1 MRRTPAFLHRL
12 LNLRLK
18 FRGSTTVPRVVVNT
32 RSPDVRS
39 LGDGCGSFEV
49 SWLRCEDVG
58 FAVFRVVDAFVFS
71 AEVVAPVGVE
81 VAAGGEGTELEDGL
95 GSFQAPSRACYVH
108 SVLYD
113 VAACSFDD
121 SGGDRPALGEGR
133 GVAQVVLLVFQV
145 AGAFVGAGALLRGV
159 AAGGGAA
166 PDPGG
171 GLAGLAVQ
179 DLAGL
184 ACNPFLSG
192 GLAFVEEGP
201 GGLPE
206 VLKYVDE
213 VDDDRDGDAAARG
226 LGGHG
231 HDLGVVAVHEDGPF
245 PPAARVAA
253 FGLAEGHGDNG
264 GDVAGD
270 RGRQPLALCLRLPR
284 LPLAFWLRGLRL
296 LLSPVL
302 GGRADDVLRRARDGD
317 RVVDAGQL
325 GHPLAAVLFPW

>member
-1 MRRTPAFLHRL
+1 MAL
-12 LNLRLK
+12 
-18 FRGSTTVPRVVVNT
+18 GVP
-32 RSPDVRS
+32 PDVREIVMRVCARHDVLDACRRRD
-39 LGDGCGSFEV
+39 LGTVITILGAHGLTQGKLAILTGITQGRLSEYKTGKRVPRASSTFEAFADGCGSFEV

-133 GVAQVVLLVFQV
+133 RIAQVVLLVFQV

-201 GGLPE
+201 GRLPE

-231 HDLGVVAVHEDGPF
+231 LDLGVVAVHEDGPF

-253 FGLAEGHGDNG
+253 FGLAEGH
-264 GDVAGD
+264 
-270 RGRQPLALCLRLPR
+270 
-284 LPLAFWLRGLRL
+284 
-296 LLSPVL
+296 
-302 GGRADDVLRRARDGD
+302 
-317 RVVDAGQL
+317 
-325 GHPLAAVLFPW
+325 